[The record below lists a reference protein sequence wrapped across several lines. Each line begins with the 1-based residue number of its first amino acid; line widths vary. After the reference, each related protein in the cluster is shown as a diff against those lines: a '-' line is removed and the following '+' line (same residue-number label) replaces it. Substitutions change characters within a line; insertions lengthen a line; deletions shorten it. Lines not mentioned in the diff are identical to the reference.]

1 MTADFIDDWNELNE
15 LYDFYESVLDASYI
29 TEEVTRTSKPIKSN
43 ATSPNNNNKK
53 SVIGRMVDM
62 VIGMID
68 KISSAISDFIQKI
81 FMTKTERNNFSD
93 FKRMVQSDP
102 ALSSKKVTVKSYKK
116 YIESLDAE
124 ISNVNKSIKQVKT
137 GSPIDLDSISDRC
150 SKLLK
155 GSAKAI
161 AATTAIVSVEAMIRL
176 AESDVEKAEL
186 INKSLKSDK
195 AAMQALSAAIGS
207 KNAEK
212 VEKDIEKLSKEVGL
226 RRLLANL
233 KGRKFDT
240 INDSIESVMKDV
252 VNPISGKR
260 LHGMLKD
267 NPETGPVI
275 KGAEKTAGKA
285 VAKGAGFAA
294 KTAAK
299 TAAEKSGRVVQSTIE
314 RAARKVTGNKN
325 IKVTDTETDIGKK
338 VHFLHGLYKDYN
350 NSKKVNCSEGEL
362 NERVNK
368 LNDDMVF
375 FADCIKRSN
384 NPKATSELRTIQTTL
399 SSEIAAMQYAIGQ
412 MRANDETS
420 TDYYKHTKAEAVAKE
435 GRKLYNGF

>member
-275 KGAEKTAGKA
+275 KGAEKAAGKA